1 MFFVLSKTVAFL
13 ALPSNIVL
21 IVGVAGLILLLT
33 RYRRAA
39 RRLLAVAV
47 LLLVLCGVV
56 PLGAWLSATLEHRF
70 PPFDMSGPAPDG
82 IIVLGGGIDPDA
94 SVALGEPVVGMAFQ
108 RLMTAQRLAAAY
120 PAARVIYSG
129 GNGGLM
135 PGEGREADV
144 ARTALLQLGVPA
156 ERITLERESRNT
168 AENAAFTQ
176 ALIHAK
182 PGERWLLVTSPQH
195 MPRAMGCFRHA
206 GIPVVAVPSGRRD
219 PWLSRWPLRSLGAEL
234 ARLDDAV
241 HEWLGLIAYRLTGRT
256 DALFPGPDQGPPKR
270 P

>member
-1 MFFVLSKTVAFL
+1 MFFVLSKTAAFL

-21 IVGVAGLILLLT
+21 LVGLAGLLLLLT
-33 RYRRAA
+33 RYRRSG
-39 RRLLAVAV
+39 RRLLTASVV
-47 LLLVLCGVV
+47 LLVLCGVLPV
-56 PLGAWLSATLEHRF
+56 GAWLSATLEHRF
-70 PPFDMSGPAPDG
+70 PAFDMSGPAPDG

-94 SVALGEPVVGMAFQ
+94 SAALGEPVVGAAFQ
-108 RLMTAQRLAAAY
+108 RLMTARRLAEAY
-120 PAARVIYSG
+120 PAARLVYSG

-135 PGEGREADV
+135 PGEGREADIAGTV
-144 ARTALLQLGVPA
+144 LQQLGVPA
-156 ERITLERESRNT
+156 QRVTLERDSRNT

-182 PGERWLLVTSPQH
+182 PGQRWLLVTSPAH

-234 ARLDDAV
+234 ARLDEAV
-241 HEWLGLIAYRLTGRT
+241 HEWLGLIAYRLTGRI
-256 DALFPGPDQGPPKR
+256 DALFPGPDAAGQNR

>member
-13 ALPSNIVL
+13 LLPSNIVL
-21 IVGVAGLILLLT
+21 VAGVAGLALLAT
-33 RYRRAA
+33 RHRRAG
-39 RRLLAVAV
+39 RRLATLSV
-47 LLLVLCGVV
+47 LLLVLCGVLPV
-56 PLGAWLSATLEHRF
+56 GAMLGASLEQRF
-70 PPFDMSGPAPDG
+70 PAFDMTGPAPDG

-94 SVALGEPVVGMAFQ
+94 SASLGEPVVGTGFQ
-108 RLMTAQRLAAAY
+108 RLMTARRLAEAY
-120 PAARVIYSG
+120 PAARIVYSG

-144 ARTALLQLGVPA
+144 ARTVLLQLGVPA
-156 ERITLERESRNT
+156 ARITLERESRNT

-176 ALIHAK
+176 ALIHAG

-206 GIPVVAVPSGRRD
+206 GIPVVAVPAGKTG

-234 ARLDDAV
+234 ARLDEAA
-241 HEWLGLIAYRLTGRT
+241 HEWLGLIVYRLTGRT
-256 DALFPGPDQGPPKR
+256 GALFPAP
-270 P
+270 